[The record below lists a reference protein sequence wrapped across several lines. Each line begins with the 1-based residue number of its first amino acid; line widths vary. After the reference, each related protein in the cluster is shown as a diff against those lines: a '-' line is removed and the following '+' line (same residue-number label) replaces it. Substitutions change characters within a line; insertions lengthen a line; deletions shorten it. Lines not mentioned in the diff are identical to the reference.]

1 MTAHARRPR
10 HALGSDRFVTDAHVE
25 KRIVATVGGTLD
37 VRSEPTVDAARA
49 HHLAELRFELAD
61 GATLTATEYA
71 LLGRA
76 GEEPGR

>member
-1 MTAHARRPR
+1 
-10 HALGSDRFVTDAHVE
+10 VE

-61 GATLTATEYA
+61 GATLTATE
-71 LLGRA
+71 
-76 GEEPGR
+76 